1 MKKYI
6 RLVSAVLM
14 LVMVC
19 TTSAFAASPTSS
31 IEQSQDL
38 ILVQG
43 EPIGSRADEDGFLLE
58 DTDIRSARS
67 SGLQFSM
74 TANNVSKLLTTYSAP
89 GKNFTGGA
97 FDGLVGEGL
106 LITGKVTD
114 TSGSDVKVGAC
125 SYNANKDTFYTVMPI
140 YFDSGTWSTSWIPK
154 IRNGYLYM
162 GNSTTYYGHITNESG
177 SGTVSGTL
185 NFSVSK
191 NPYNI

>member
-67 SGLQFSM
+67 SGLPFSM
-74 TANNVSKLLTTYSAP
+74 T